1 MFLWLMIWLSY
12 VFHIFFTPLDDRFIL
27 KQMKK
32 AEVESFVEI
41 ADGYFN
47 HLRKAFDQN
56 VIFTNCSRYSQ
67 SLLSTAVNIVI
78 SNHYYSRFLKSAVT
92 NIAS

>member
-1 MFLWLMIWLSY
+1 VAYSFIFL
-12 VFHIFFTPLDDRFIL
+12 VDDRFIL

-47 HLRKAFDQN
+47 HLRKAFEQN
-56 VIFTNCSRYSQ
+56 VTINIHFATCHILLIPSMQ
-67 SLLSTAVNIVI
+67 LLSFLIGQNVYVI
-78 SNHYYSRFLKSAVT
+78 G
-92 NIAS
+92 IALIS

>member
-1 MFLWLMIWLSY
+1 MHKTRDLVYMFLLFIL
-12 VFHIFFTPLDDRFIL
+12 VDDRFIL

-41 ADGYFN
+41 AEGYFN

-56 VIFTNCSRYSQ
+56 VISY
-67 SLLSTAVNIVI
+67 VM
-78 SNHYYSRFLKSAVT
+78 
-92 NIAS
+92 

>member
-1 MFLWLMIWLSY
+1 M
-12 VFHIFFTPLDDRFIL
+12 LDDRFIL

-47 HLRKAFDQN
+47 HLRKAFDEN
-56 VIFTNCSRYSQ
+56 VIVYCMLPARCCS
-67 SLLSTAVNIVI
+67 LCNIHPWLVATP
-78 SNHYYSRFLKSAVT
+78 KMT
-92 NIAS
+92 KIACS

>member
-1 MFLWLMIWLSY
+1 MFTFYLLI
-12 VFHIFFTPLDDRFIL
+12 DDRFIL

-47 HLRKAFDQN
+47 HLKRAFDQN
-56 VIFTNCSRYSQ
+56 VIVY
-67 SLLSTAVNIVI
+67 A
-78 SNHYYSRFLKSAVT
+78 
-92 NIAS
+92 